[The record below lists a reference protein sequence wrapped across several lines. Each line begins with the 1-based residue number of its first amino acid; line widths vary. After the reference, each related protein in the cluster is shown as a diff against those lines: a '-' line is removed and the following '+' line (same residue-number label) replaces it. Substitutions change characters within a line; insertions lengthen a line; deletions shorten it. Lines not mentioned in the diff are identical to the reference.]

1 MEYSQELR
9 IKTICSTLTKYK
21 KHYAIMKQT
30 FTEGGYQENIL
41 KAIDNTDRKDLFRKK
56 EKSNRTTNRVLFP
69 LQIKTA

>member
-1 MEYSQELR
+1 
-9 IKTICSTLTKYK
+9 
-21 KHYAIMKQT
+21 MKQM